1 MKLYGNELKYMEI
14 KQETVDQLA
23 QDVAD
28 LLQGKKSSVEYPD
41 EGKSSYTHPLLHRFD
56 SVKNGKQLIMQKV

>member
-1 MKLYGNELKYMEI
+1 MSSSLQSKQRHVSAFMKLYGNELKYMEI

-28 LLQGKKSSVEYPD
+28 ILQGKKSSVEYPD
-41 EGKSSYTHPLLHRFD
+41 EGKS
-56 SVKNGKQLIMQKV
+56 I